1 MKTIG
6 ILGAMP
12 EEVDLIVGALESTE
26 AEQYAGVEYHIG
38 NRAGYKLVVC
48 CAGMGKVNAAATT
61 QVLITRYGVQAIIF
75 SGVAG
80 NMSPD
85 LSVGDV
91 VIADEV
97 MYHDAQLD
105 MIVQSAPG
113 LERYRSD
120 PLLVDAVKVGCE
132 LTNVRYK
139 VGRIATGDM
148 FVGDADTKLRIREK
162 CDPAC
167 VEMEGAAV
175 GHVATR
181 NQVPFVVLRAISD
194 ESDIDIQ
201 TLRKDG
207 KSFDVGEYAER
218 AAAIVVAS
226 VDALQRLE
234 P

>member
-1 MKTIG
+1 MQVIG
-6 ILGAMP
+6 IMGAMP
-12 EEVDLIVGALESTE
+12 EEVDLVVGALESIET
-26 AEQYAGVEYHIG
+26 EQYGGVNYHIG
-38 NRAGYKLVVC
+38 NRAGCKLVVC

-61 QVLITRYGVQAIIF
+61 QVLITRYGAQAIIF

-80 NMSPD
+80 NMSAD

-97 MYHDAQLD
+97 VYHDAQLD

-113 LERYRSD
+113 LESYHSD
-120 PLLVDAVKVGCE
+120 PLLVDAVKAGCE
-132 LTNVRYK
+132 LVNVRYK
-139 VGRIATGDM
+139 IGRIATGDM
-148 FVGDADTKLRIREK
+148 FIGDADTKRHIREK
-162 CDPAC
+162 CNPAC

-175 GHVATR
+175 GHVAVR

-201 TLRKDG
+201 TLRKG
-207 KSFDVGEYAER
+207 GESFVVAKYAEK

-226 VDALQRLE
+226 VDALRTLE